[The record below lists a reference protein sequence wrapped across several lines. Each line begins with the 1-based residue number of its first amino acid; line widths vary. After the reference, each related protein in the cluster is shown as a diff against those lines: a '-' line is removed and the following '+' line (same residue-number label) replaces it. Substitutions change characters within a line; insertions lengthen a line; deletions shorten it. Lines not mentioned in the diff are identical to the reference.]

1 MNNILLTQFKEAALA
16 LLFQHSNEREKH
28 LCQKALYMT
37 EQERYIKKMK
47 TPDINLGILGVCFLL
62 HLSFFGLIP
71 CIIQINSGNMFSAK
85 KLFGVFLFFYL
96 SSIVM
101 LGFTVYFYLKQ
112 RIKIG
117 IESRQIIKEY
127 ENKRSILCENIKRME
142 TLISVYTEVNEK
154 VLSFLPEK
162 YRTVYAVDY
171 MLDLVQN
178 ERAHTLQEAIFLY
191 EIQYQKI
198 KDYTEK
204 QLQKEEQ
211 EALMDL
217 LRKIQY
223 CRKIGEKDLLA
234 RHR

>member
-1 MNNILLTQFKEAALA
+1 
-16 LLFQHSNEREKH
+16 
-28 LCQKALYMT
+28 
-37 EQERYIKKMK
+37 
-47 TPDINLGILGVCFLL
+47 
-62 HLSFFGLIP
+62 
-71 CIIQINSGNMFSAK
+71 
-85 KLFGVFLFFYL
+85 
-96 SSIVM
+96 
-101 LGFTVYFYLKQ
+101 
-112 RIKIG
+112 
-117 IESRQIIKEY
+117 
-127 ENKRSILCENIKRME
+127 
-142 TLISVYTEVNEK
+142 
-154 VLSFLPEK
+154 
-162 YRTVYAVDY
+162 